1 MKFQKELDAYITF
14 VAQAQEQMA
23 ILKDRSDEA
32 GAIELYDMFVA
43 KRKEFL
49 RLISADFRNT
59 GKREIETEDV
69 INIGSVDTSWLT
81 LPEPKSVR
89 VVE

>member
-32 GAIELYDMFVA
+32 GAIDLYDMFVA

-49 RLISADFRNT
+49 RLVSAEFRKT
-59 GKREIETEDV
+59 GIREIATEDV
-69 INIGSVDTSWLT
+69 INLGGVDTSWLT

>member
-32 GAIELYDMFVA
+32 GAIDLYDMFVA
-43 KRKEFL
+43 KRKELL
-49 RLISADFRNT
+49 RAVSAEFRAT
-59 GKREIETEDV
+59 GNREIETEDV
-69 INIGSVDTSWLT
+69 INVGSLDTSWLT
-81 LPEPKSVR
+81 LPEPKASR